1 MPLLLREAKVYFSKS
16 KMALL
21 AFLAY
26 NVKLRLLPKKFY
38 GQSAEDAILQILL
51 PERNGVYIDIGCG
64 NPIKTSNTF
73 VFYKR
78 GWKGVVVDP
87 ISLNQNFLEF

>member
-1 MPLLLREAKVYFSKS
+1 MTTKLRKTKLYLSKS

-26 NVKLRLLPKKFY
+26 NMKLRFSPKKFY

-51 PERNGVYIDIGCG
+51 PEKNGIYIDIGCG

-73 VFYKR
+73 VFINEVGK
-78 GWKGVVVDP
+78 V
-87 ISLNQNFLEF
+87 L